1 MAGARRQ
8 VLLSLRRAMHHEN
21 VIVPNAFAF
30 VGRYSASRKRKEHG
44 MVQRDKTGND
54 RSETSNKRVGK
65 TEQDAG
71 LPRAKTHS
79 VDLAPS
85 QPVLQSIT
93 KSDLQQIHTM
103 RQYIP
108 PLPQISVV
116 VNNAPGEHHT
126 MRLHTAYLGGNS
138 VKKL

>member
-1 MAGARRQ
+1 M
-8 VLLSLRRAMHHEN
+8 LLLLRRAMHHEN
-21 VIVPNAFAF
+21 VIVPNEFAF

-44 MVQRDKTGND
+44 MIQRNKTGNG
-54 RSETSNKRVGK
+54 RSETSSKRVGK

-71 LPRAKTHS
+71 FPRGETHIAS
-79 VDLAPS
+79 LAPS

-93 KSDLQQIHTM
+93 KSDLQAIDTM

-108 PLPQISVV
+108 PLPLISVV
-116 VNNAPGEHHT
+116 VNNAPVEHHT
-126 MRLHTAYLGGNS
+126 MRLHTAHLGGNS